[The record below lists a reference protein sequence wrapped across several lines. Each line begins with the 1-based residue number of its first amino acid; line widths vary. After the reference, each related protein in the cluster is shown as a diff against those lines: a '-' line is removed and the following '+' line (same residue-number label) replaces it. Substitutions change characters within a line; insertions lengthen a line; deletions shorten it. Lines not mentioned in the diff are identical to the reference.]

1 MSLIVPRPTVLRVL
15 DALRW
20 SRVAWSSAALAV
32 AFAAGGLAAGILAK
46 PPANGPTP
54 IAMVSEVARARDF
67 VPTRSRKTAAAKHA
81 RKLPA
86 ESAIK
91 RETISLAAV
100 DATAPSATSA
110 TAANAQAAAGE
121 ARAQDQTSASTTG
134 EAPLV
139 AIDAEQ
145 SDDGPAVQDA
155 DAAQK
160 AMKEARR
167 AKRLAKHNRLRS
179 LRALWAYA
187 DRQST
192 FRQQEGYRAPSFF
205 LFGRFDNRN
214 M

>member
-1 MSLIVPRPTVLRVL
+1 VSLIVPRPTVLRVL

-20 SRVAWSSAALAV
+20 SRLAWSSAALGA
-32 AFAAGGLAAGILAK
+32 AFAAGGLAASIMAK
-46 PPANGPTP
+46 PPGNGPTP
-54 IAMVSEVARARDF
+54 IAMVSEVAPVRDF

-81 RKLPA
+81 RKLPD

-91 RETISLAAV
+91 RETISLAAIDV
-100 DATAPSATSA
+100 GAPSA

-121 ARAQDQTSASTTG
+121 ARTQEQTSASTTG

-167 AKRLAKHNRLRS
+167 AKRLAKRNRLRS
-179 LRALWAYA
+179 LRGQWAYA
-187 DRQST
+187 DRQFT
-192 FRQQEGYRAPSFF
+192 VRQQDGYRAPSFF